1 MLDVRGLTKK
11 YRNRAVVDHVTFSV
25 PPGEVTGYLGPNGSG
40 KSTTV
45 KMLAGLLSPTSG
57 QILWNG
63 VDIRNDLIGFKRILG
78 YVPEEAFVYPH
89 LTGLEHLELIG
100 RLRQLP
106 ESLVE
111 RKANELLRLLWLHE
125 FRYSPISSYSK
136 GMKQRVLIAGALLH
150 DPDLLILDEP
160 LSGLDITSAL
170 LLHELIAEL
179 SRKGKTILYISHVL
193 EVTEKVCS
201 PRGHALP
208 GEDCRQRRSRPPA
221 RPDEPALARADL
233 PPAGAPGRCR
243 RCRPPDRF
251 RDAGELMKS
260 AFALLA
266 GHFFGRFFDNDIVSQ
281 RCDMRTN
288 VVQALGL
295 LAVPGMF
302 VGFYM
307 LPQMVSFRRPF
318 EHNWLLIGDYY
329 FFVLYSMVVMG
340 FVMVLEWDAL
350 FPDRTRLS
358 LPDPATARRPQI
370 FFAKLTAPVL
380 FLGSSS
386 PRANLFS
393 KPALIGPIV
402 ATDPTH
408 WGRLSGGSWVSC
420 RCRARRRR
428 ICRDGLRRPAGGA
441 DQPAH
446 RARLPPHL
454 SLGADGPDGSADYGP
469 LPHASGLHDPSSA
482 V

>member
-106 ESLVE
+106 EGLVQ

-125 FRYSPISSYSK
+125 FRHSPISSYSK

-179 SRKGKTILYISHVL
+179 SRQGKTIMYISHVL
-193 EVTEKVCS
+193 EVTEKVCA
-201 PRGHALP
+201 RVVMLYQGRIVANDEVCRLRDLMNLP
-208 GEDCRQRRSRPPA
+208 SLEQIFRQ
-221 RPDEPALARADL
+221 LARQEDV
-233 PPAGAPGRCR
+233 
-243 RCRPPDRF
+243 
-251 RDAGELMKS
+251 GE
-260 AFALLA
+260 AA
-266 GHFFGRFFDNDIVSQ
+266 RQIVS
-281 RCDMRTN
+281 
-288 VVQALGL
+288 
-295 LAVPGMF
+295 
-302 VGFYM
+302 
-307 LPQMVSFRRPF
+307 
-318 EHNWLLIGDYY
+318 
-329 FFVLYSMVVMG
+329 VMQEG
-340 FVMVLEWDAL
+340 
-350 FPDRTRLS
+350 
-358 LPDPATARRPQI
+358 
-370 FFAKLTAPVL
+370 
-380 FLGSSS
+380 
-386 PRANLFS
+386 
-393 KPALIGPIV
+393 
-402 ATDPTH
+402 
-408 WGRLSGGSWVSC
+408 
-420 RCRARRRR
+420 
-428 ICRDGLRRPAGGA
+428 
-441 DQPAH
+441 
-446 RARLPPHL
+446 
-454 SLGADGPDGSADYGP
+454 
-469 LPHASGLHDPSSA
+469 
-482 V
+482 